1 MPAFTLIAAFTART
15 GEEERVALLVRDLAE
30 QVRAEPGN
38 RIFEPS
44 RHRENLRGF
53 LVYEDYVDADAF
65 AAHLAALHTVHFNE
79 VLGDLIEED
88 HSQLTWLD
96 RVV

>member
-1 MPAFTLIAAFTART
+1 MPAYTLIAAFTART
-15 GEEERVALLVRDLAE
+15 GEEERVELLVRDLAG

-44 RHRENLRGF
+44 RHRENLREF
-53 LVYEDYVDADAF
+53 SVYEEYVDADAF
-65 AAHLAALHTVHFNE
+65 AAHLAALHTVRFNE
-79 VLGDLIEED
+79 ALGDLIEED